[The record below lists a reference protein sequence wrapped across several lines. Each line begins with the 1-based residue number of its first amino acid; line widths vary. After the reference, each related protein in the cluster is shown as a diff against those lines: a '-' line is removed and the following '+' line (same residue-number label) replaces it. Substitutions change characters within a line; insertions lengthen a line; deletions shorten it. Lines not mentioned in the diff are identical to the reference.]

1 MTRSTWMLSLVAVLA
16 ACGSGPNLDSS
27 DIAVVA
33 SPNQICGG
41 SCGNLSGFALGKT
54 GAFAVAVSTNS
65 ASSTPPAI
73 AALDFAQGTSTT
85 ARWTPTIS
93 FSGANLELAAAGDGT
108 LFWGGNFNSNSQTG
122 GGAGLYIFTGTEAP
136 LTGMNSAFAGP
147 LPSVTQAG
155 GSTEMDGLVADATD
169 VYVAYGQSINTGSGG
184 NGGNAD
190 NTPDAQSFPGSS
202 TPFSTRSQGVV
213 VKINRANPGGAMPS
227 VTGFSFTPGLVLHVL
242 AQNDTDVFW
251 ADQSTTKVFRVLA
264 ASKADFGSSQP
275 RVIGTVTQGSS
286 NIMIAGVAANKT
298 TVVWVVTP
306 VLDAGVGT
314 KVYASV
320 NGAAA
325 TVIADVTQNY
335 SGLAVDDVY
344 AYVTVTQTLTSQQN
358 NGGNNGSSSN
368 GEVLIGTGV
377 ARIPLA
383 GGAVQFV
390 SLQSNKWYG
399 PRRVFVDDTYVYA
412 IDPDFVLRFPK
423 TEF

>member
-1 MTRSTWMLSLVAVLA
+1 MTRSTWMLSLIALVV
-16 ACGSGPNLDSS
+16 ACGSGPNLGSS
-27 DIAVVA
+27 DIAVVP

-54 GAFAVAVSTNS
+54 GAFVVAVSTS
-65 ASSTPPAI
+65 GASSTPPAI
-73 AALDFAQGTSTT
+73 AALDFAQGTSTN
-85 ARWTPTIS
+85 ALWTPTIS
-93 FSGANLELAAAGDGT
+93 FNGSNLELAAAGDGN
-108 LFWGGNFNSNSQTG
+108 LFWAGSFNGNSQTNG
-122 GGAGLYIFTGTEAP
+122 GDGIYIFTGTEAP
-136 LTGMNSAFAGP
+136 LTGMNNALAGP
-147 LPSVTQAG
+147 LTELAQMG
-155 GSTEMDGLVADATD
+155 GNSDVDGLVADATD
-169 VYVAYGQSINTGSGG
+169 VYVAYGQSTNGVGVGVGG
-184 NGGNAD
+184 NGGN
-190 NTPDAQSFPGSS
+190 TPDAQFFPGSS
-202 TPFSTRSQGVV
+202 TPFSTRSQGAV
-213 VKINRANPGGAMPS
+213 VKINRKNPSGAMPS
-227 VTGFSFTPGLVLHVL
+227 VSGFSFTPGLVLHVL

-251 ADQSTTKVFRVLA
+251 ADQSTTTAFRVLA